1 MQVANL
7 LVYLMVFP
15 SLAWMGGARAE
26 DVWQAVQSARMRV
39 ELAQE
44 RLQLAVERADPKR
57 ARDDLAAAQAHLIT
71 ALDAV
76 RRAEAALAAGGSLKS
91 PAMAAPPL
99 PTALAKPAS
108 GPPQGECPCGSGLT
122 CTGPRGGAYCVTPS
136 GRKRYQ

>member
-1 MQVANL
+1 
-7 LVYLMVFP
+7 MVFP

-57 ARDDLAAAQAHLIT
+57 ARDDLAAAQAHLIM

-91 PAMAAPPL
+91 PAMAAPP
-99 PTALAKPAS
+99 PPALAKPAS
-108 GPPQGECPCGSGLT
+108 APTQGECPCGSGLT